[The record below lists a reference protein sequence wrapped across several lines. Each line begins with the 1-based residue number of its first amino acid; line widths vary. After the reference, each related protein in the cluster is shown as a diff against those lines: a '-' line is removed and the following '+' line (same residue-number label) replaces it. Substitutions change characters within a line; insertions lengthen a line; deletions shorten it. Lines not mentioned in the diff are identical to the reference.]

1 MNIQRLKDRALV
13 NQVVKAEYDSL
24 EAEFVLI
31 DALVT
36 MRNKAGLTQ
45 EQVAQKLGTQ
55 KSNISRLECGS
66 SNPSWKTLQ
75 NYANACGFEIS
86 MKLKNMRLNAS
97 GQRG

>member
-1 MNIQRLKDRALV
+1 MTIQRLKDRALV
-13 NQVVKAEYDSL
+13 NQAVKSEYDLL
-24 EAEFVLI
+24 ETEFVLI

-86 MKLKNMRLNAS
+86 MKLKNMRQHTSA
-97 GQRG
+97 QRG